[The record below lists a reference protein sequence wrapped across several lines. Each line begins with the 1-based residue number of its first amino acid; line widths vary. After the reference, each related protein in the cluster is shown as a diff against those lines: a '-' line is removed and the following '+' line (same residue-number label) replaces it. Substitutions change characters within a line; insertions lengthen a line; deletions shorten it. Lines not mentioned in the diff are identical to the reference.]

1 LRHAFP
7 QATIAGVEHPGRAYV
22 FAPTYRKAL
31 EAARI
36 VFATTDLV
44 VDGLPFRARTF
55 DAVVFA
61 EVIEHLPP
69 SAVPDVLAE
78 IGRVLMAARA
88 PRHLHGPGGPRRA
101 RRRRTV
107 PTVTAPG
114 PRTPYA
120 EHRLDLGES
129 RLRKL
134 LRLLA
139 GEPRGRVLDVG
150 CAGGE
155 LAEILHARGWRVDG
169 VEREPELVRTAERHG
184 IAVRLSDFD
193 REPLPWD
200 TATFDAAV
208 AGEVIEHVVDT
219 DHLLGELARVI
230 RPGGALV
237 VTTPNLASLENRL
250 RLLF

>member
-1 LRHAFP
+1 
-7 QATIAGVEHPGRAYV
+7 
-22 FAPTYRKAL
+22 
-31 EAARI
+31 
-36 VFATTDLV
+36 
-44 VDGLPFRARTF
+44 
-55 DAVVFA
+55 
-61 EVIEHLPP
+61 
-69 SAVPDVLAE
+69 
-78 IGRVLMAARA
+78 
-88 PRHLHGPGGPRRA
+88 
-101 RRRRTV
+101 
-107 PTVTAPG
+107 VTAPG

-219 DHLLGELARVI
+219 DHLLGELARVV
-230 RPGGALV
+230 RPGGALGSGFSSV
-237 VTTPNLASLENRL
+237 DTRCGWTTGSSAPATCATTRRACSGTTWRSTAFAWRHTSVTGCRFCPSAGSTTGGGGGWRSPATGGRRSPWTS
-250 RLLF
+250 